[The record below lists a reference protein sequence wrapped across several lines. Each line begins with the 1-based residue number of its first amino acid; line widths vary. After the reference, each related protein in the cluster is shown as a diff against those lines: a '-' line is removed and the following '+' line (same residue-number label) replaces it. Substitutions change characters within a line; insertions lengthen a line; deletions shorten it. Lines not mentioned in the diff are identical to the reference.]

1 MNGKDVVI
9 RRMRTDDLDEV
20 TELENATFATPWS
33 RESFRQ
39 ELERN
44 VAARYLVAE
53 TDGKV
58 IGYAGAWIILDES
71 HITNIAVAQ
80 AYRGQGVGRMLT
92 EALLQLLSN
101 LGASYATLEV
111 RVSNERAQN
120 LYRSL
125 GFVSVGKRK
134 RYYEDNQEDA
144 FLMVCEHMPE
154 AEKDFTEAPHPAAG
168 SSRETGQK
176 DEETGQK
183 DEEKP

>member
-1 MNGKDVVI
+1 MSADVII
-9 RRMRTDDLDEV
+9 RRMGRQDLDAV
-20 TELENATFATPWS
+20 TDIENATFAVPWS
-33 RESFRQ
+33 RDSFRR
-39 ELERN
+39 ELEQN

-53 TDGKV
+53 TDGRV

-71 HITNIAVAQ
+71 HITNIAVAEPF
-80 AYRGQGVGRMLT
+80 RGQGIGRKLT
-92 EALLQLLSN
+92 QELLQYLSN
-101 LGASYATLEV
+101 LGAGYATLEV

-154 AEKDFTEAPHPAAG
+154 VQEDFEEEPWPAASDAEKTEINLD
-168 SSRETGQK
+168 REH
-176 DEETGQK
+176 EE
-183 DEEKP
+183 